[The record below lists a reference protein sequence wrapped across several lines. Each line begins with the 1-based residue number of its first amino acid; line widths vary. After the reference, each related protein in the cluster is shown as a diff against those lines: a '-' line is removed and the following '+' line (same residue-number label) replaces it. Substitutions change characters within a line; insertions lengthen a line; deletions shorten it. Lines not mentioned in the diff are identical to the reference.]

1 MAQFTGGFNT
11 GYVSG
16 SAQYGYTQQTTNPYS
31 PTRSPPLPTGDG
43 IFGPLSVGS
52 MFIEILSLNSWL
64 TSPFL
69 KPSTPMGST
78 CFEGRAGTP
87 GRVGTPTTRLSFYGG
102 STKKQQ
108 WIQQATERTSN
119 LQSGAFQPNAI
130 SWLFV
135 NNGILPPNAVN
146 LGSETESVFLCRS
159 FYEVRVG
166 RVVSAPEGP
175 RAFVA
180 CKGKEIQ
187 VKEYE
192 VLVQSLA
199 FPQFTFAS
207 SQTTQTVQTQVVS
220 SPVQITAGSSPKDLV
235 DIVFIVDDSDS
246 MEGSRWR
253 EVREALVGITQ
264 TCADLDA
271 DGFDLFFL
279 NNDYTQGSILNEMS
293 VLEAFRYVD
302 SPDGAT
308 PTGARLN
315 KVLDF
320 YISKLERDRSSKP
333 VSIVVITDGDP
344 SDNVESVIVAA
355 AQRLEAAR
363 INPNHLGIHF
373 VQIGD
378 DPAAT
383 KALKILDDALEHRY
397 QIPVQTTVEFGHQTF
412 TSDTLSFVLQT
423 MLKKQT
429 IQTMP
434 APKIASP
441 KPFSA
446 TAQSPLLSPASSK
459 PASSLGPQ
467 VGSSPSGRK
476 FVNRKDWIQQAKQL
490 TAAALTPNVNP
501 GSFVPYAWVFVE
513 SGVPPANSIVCGKEN
528 DQDTFFARSFYEGQ
542 LRYGTIASGASKA
555 IVANNGREASVEQYE
570 VLVQASGFL
579 YSFFAGPS
587 EPANAGPTMDVVL
600 VVDDSDSMNTE
611 GRWNQARD
619 ALASVAE
626 SSHRFDDDGVD
637 LFFINNM
644 TFRKNIRTR
653 NEVVNLFNSIYPDGA
668 TPTGARLKR
677 VLDEYIPLVEQR
689 LRTQSTVKPVNI
701 IVITDGDPTDD
712 VESVIV
718 EAALWLH
725 RAQIPERLLG
735 IQFVQIGNDQDATRA
750 LKRLDK
756 SLESK
761 YNIRVHT
768 TPYNPANP
776 ELTGDVMFKILWG
789 ALDRQVDLV
798 GEKTTA

>member
-1 MAQFTGGFNT
+1 MAGQFAGGFNA
-11 GYVSG
+11 GFVSG
-16 SAQYGYTQQTTNPYS
+16 SAQYGYPQQTSGPYT

-43 IFGPLSVGS
+43 IFGPLSPS
-52 MFIEILSLNSWL
+52 
-64 TSPFL
+64 SPM
-69 KPSTPMGST
+69 SSAY
-78 CFEGRAGTP
+78 FEGRAGTP
-87 GRVGTPTTRLSFYGG
+87 GRVGTPTSRLSFYGG

-108 WIQQATERTSN
+108 WIQQATERSST
-119 LQSGAFQPNAI
+119 LQSGAFQPTAT

-135 NNGILPPNAVN
+135 NNGIVPPNAVN

-159 FYEVRVG
+159 FYEDQLRVG
-166 RVVSAPEGP
+166 RVISAPEGP
-175 RAFVA
+175 RALVA

-192 VLVQSLA
+192 VLVQSPA

-207 SQTTQTVQTQVVS
+207 NQAIQTVQTVQTQIVS

-246 MEGSRWR
+246 MEGSRWQ
-253 EVREALVGITQ
+253 EVRQALVGITQ

-279 NNDYTQGSILNEMS
+279 NNNYSQSSILNEMS

-302 SPDGAT
+302 GPDGAT
-308 PTGARLN
+308 PTGARLQQ
-315 KVLDF
+315 VLDF
-320 YISKLERDRSSKP
+320 YISKLEHDRSSKP

-344 SDNVESVIVAA
+344 TDNVEGVIVAA

-397 QIPVQTTVEFGHQTF
+397 QIPDIVETTVEFGHQTF
-412 TSDTLSFVLQT
+412 TSDTISFVLQT

-441 KPFSA
+441 KPSS
-446 TAQSPLLSPASSK
+446 TTVQSPLLSPTASK
-459 PASSLGPQ
+459 PALSLGPQ

-476 FVNRKDWIQQAKQL
+476 FVSRKDWIQQAKQL

-501 GSFVPYAWVFVE
+501 GSFQPYAWIFVE

-542 LRYGTIASGASKA
+542 LRYGTITSGASKA
-555 IVANNGREASVEQYE
+555 IMANNGREASVEQYE

-587 EPANAGPTMDVVL
+587 EPANTGPTMDVVL
-600 VVDDSDSMNTE
+600 VVDDSDSMSTE

-637 LFFINNM
+637 LFFINNVI
-644 TFRKNIRTR
+644 FRKNIRPLSHRLLT
-653 NEVVNLFNSIYPDGA
+653 GA
-668 TPTGARLKR
+668 TPTGARLQS

-689 LRTQSTVKPVNI
+689 FRTQSTVKPVNI

-712 VESVIV
+712 PESVIV
-718 EAALWLH
+718 EAARRLH

-735 IQFVQIGNDQDATRA
+735 IQFVQIGNDQEATRA
-750 LKRLDK
+750 LKKLDK

-761 YNIRVHT
+761 HGIRDMVDT

-789 ALDRQVDLV
+789 ALDRQIDLR
-798 GEKTTA
+798 GEKTTL

>member
-43 IFGPLSVGS
+43 IFGPLS
-52 MFIEILSLNSWL
+52 
-64 TSPFL
+64 
-69 KPSTPMGST
+69 PSTPMGST
-78 CFEGRAGTP
+78 YFEGRAGTP

-159 FYEVRVG
+159 FYEDQLRVG

-180 CKGKEIQ
+180 CEGIRGPGAIPR
-187 VKEYE
+187 
-192 VLVQSLA
+192 L
-199 FPQFTFAS
+199 PQFTFAS

-363 INPNHLGIHF
+363 INPNHLGNSLRP
-373 VQIGD
+373 D
-378 DPAAT
+378 
-383 KALKILDDALEHRY
+383 RY
-397 QIPVQTTVEFGHQTF
+397 QIPDIVETTVEFGHQTF

-446 TAQSPLLSPASSK
+446 TAQSPLLSPAASK

-712 VESVIV
+712 VES
-718 EAALWLH
+718 
-725 RAQIPERLLG
+725 
-735 IQFVQIGNDQDATRA
+735 IGNDQDATRA

-761 YNIRVHT
+761 YNIRDMVDT